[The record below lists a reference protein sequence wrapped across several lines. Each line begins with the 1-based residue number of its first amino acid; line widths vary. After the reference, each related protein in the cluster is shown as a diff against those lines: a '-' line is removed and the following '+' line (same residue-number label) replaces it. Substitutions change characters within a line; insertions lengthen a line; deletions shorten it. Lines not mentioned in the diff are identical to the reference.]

1 MPGAISLD
9 RLRAS
14 HRRAARTKV
23 PQSVL
28 LAGARVCV
36 IERRCLDG
44 GVLSAVGLIHSHRW
58 APADTV
64 LALHRRGPGRW
75 AAR

>member
-1 MPGAISLD
+1 MPGAIYLD

-28 LAGARVCV
+28 LAGATVCV
-36 IERRCLDG
+36 IERR
-44 GVLSAVGLIHSHRW
+44 HR
-58 APADTV
+58 
-64 LALHRRGPGRW
+64 
-75 AAR
+75 